1 MPNSA
6 LEDLR
11 DLRLRHDRELRSLI
25 GAALEEGAS
34 SQDVARALGLSRATL
49 WRRYG
54 EQLRRRSDHV

>member
-1 MPNSA
+1 MANSA

-11 DLRLRHDRELRSLI
+11 DLRLRHDRELRTLI
-25 GAALEEGAS
+25 GAALQAGAS

-54 EQLRRRSDHV
+54 EQLRRRSDS